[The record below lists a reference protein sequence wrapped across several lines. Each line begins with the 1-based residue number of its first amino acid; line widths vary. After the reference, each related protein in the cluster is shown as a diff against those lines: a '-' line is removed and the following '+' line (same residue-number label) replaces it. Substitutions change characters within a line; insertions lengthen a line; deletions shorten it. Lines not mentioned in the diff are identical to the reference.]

1 MKSKEIRELTDAELV
16 SRIGELRREKLNLK
30 IQLRTGQLEKTAR
43 CRTVRRDIARLL
55 QEQCVRSQSRRGE
68 IMSEATVQARGYRK
82 ERIGVVVSDVQD
94 KTIVVKVDRRTQHP
108 MYKKVVKVRR
118 KFTAHDEKNEAKV
131 GDTVRIAETRPL
143 SKNKCWRL
151 IEIVSRSA
159 E

>member
-1 MKSKEIRELTDAELV
+1 
-16 SRIGELRREKLNLK
+16 
-30 IQLRTGQLEKTAR
+30 
-43 CRTVRRDIARLL
+43 
-55 QEQCVRSQSRRGE
+55 
-68 IMSEATVQARGYRK
+68 MSEETVQARGYRK

-151 IEIVSRSA
+151 IEIISRSA